1 MLKISRLTIAA
12 TVLAVVSTTSPAGAD
27 PFGIVSLNTTG
38 AAIIDHDSVTN
49 DDRGGI
55 AVSTSRVF
63 YTGDANTGR
72 FALADLTGGA
82 STGQRYDSLAGNI
95 KTGDVYVFGEGSSPA
110 TGGDTADRLLVINGS
125 TGALTG
131 GSILLSAPISFPL
144 DIRTGIFSGSDRI
157 VVIANHVAYSI
168 ALPSGTVTNLGAITP
183 LNAYTCEAYFYWGV
197 AEEMNSQVYVAY
209 RDLNGHRIV
218 RTRLSTGTTNLVSAF
233 THISDMCS
241 FTVSTALNR
250 WYFHYEGNS
259 QFGGT
264 FETLGYADAVF
275 TAAFPDGD
283 GDGAPNLVDN
293 CPADSNADQLD
304 GDDDFVG
311 DACDPCPADPDV
323 DGDLACEEDN
333 CPLESNPGQEDADDD
348 GFGDVCDDCPGP
360 GTVDSDSDGTCNGF
374 DNCHLPNP
382 DQADLDSDGSGDVC
396 DQIDN
401 ELELRSASMKVKSS
415 GLGATVK
422 GSVVQFEPFF
432 DAPDA
437 SEGLYVEFY
446 DQAFIYLELS
456 FAPEE
461 CDTNSSRIL
470 CETADRSSSLQIKLK
485 QEAQGKV
492 TFTLK
497 MKTLVGGPPY
507 FLGPLTLRIADV
519 ASAVNREGN
528 AGLCSTSP
536 AKISCR

>member
-12 TVLAVVSTTSPAGAD
+12 TVLAVVSATSPAGAD

-63 YTGDANTGR
+63 YTGDSVTGR

-82 STGQRYDSLAGNI
+82 STGARYDSLAGNI
-95 KTGDVYVFGEGSSPA
+95 KTGDVYVFGEGTFPA

-131 GSILLSAPISFPL
+131 GSIMLSTPISFPL

-157 VVIANHVAYSI
+157 VVVASHVAYSI

-183 LNAYTCEAYFYWGV
+183 LSAYTCESWFYWGV
-197 AEEMNSQVYVAY
+197 AEEMNSQIYVAY
-209 RDLNGHRIV
+209 RDLIAHRIV
-218 RTRLSTGTTNLVSAF
+218 RTRLSTGTTTLVSAF
-233 THISDMCS
+233 THLSDMCS
-241 FTVSTALNR
+241 FTVSTSLNR
-250 WYFHYEGNS
+250 WYFHYEGTS
-259 QFGGT
+259 QFGGS
-264 FETLGYADAVF
+264 FETVGYANAVF
-275 TAAFPDGD
+275 TATFPDGD
-283 GDGAPNLVDN
+283 GDGIPNLADN
-293 CPADSNADQLD
+293 CPSDSNADQLD

-311 DACDPCPADPDV
+311 DVCDPCPTDPDV

-348 GFGDVCDDCPGP
+348 GYGDVCDDCPGP
-360 GTVDSDSDGTCNGF
+360 GTIDTDSDGTCNGF
-374 DNCHLPNP
+374 DNCSVANP
-382 DQADLDSDGSGDVC
+382 DQADLDSDGSGDLC
-396 DQIDN
+396 DDIDN
-401 ELELRSASMKVKSS
+401 ELELRSGSMKVKPS

-422 GSVVQFEPFF
+422 GSIVQLEPFF

-437 SEGLYVEFY
+437 SEGLYLEFY
-446 DQAFIYLELS
+446 DQAFTYLELS
-456 FAPEE
+456 FTAEE

-470 CETADRSSSLQIKLK
+470 CETADNSSSLQIKLK
-485 QEAQGKV
+485 QESQGKV

-519 ASAVNREGN
+519 ATSVNREGN